1 MALQYFVEPVSAIS
15 YNNEDLAM
23 PMGDDGLSGKY
34 TALIKSVSHT
44 YPLLQSAKKK
54 RKANKTSGW

>member
-1 MALQYFVEPVSAIS
+1 
-15 YNNEDLAM
+15 M